1 MSKQVF
7 STDFYGKNLTVEV
20 GELAKQANGSVLVRY
35 DDTVILSTAVAGK
48 EPKSVDFF
56 PLTVTYEEKL
66 YSVGKIP
73 GGFLKRE
80 GRYQSSGGKELWI
93 YSNGSATGSGSHS
106 FYRTNG
112 GIFY

>member
-48 EPKSVDFF
+48 EPLQLH
-56 PLTVTYEEKL
+56 LTNRVMEL
-66 YSVGKIP
+66 I
-73 GGFLKRE
+73 
-80 GRYQSSGGKELWI
+80 SS
-93 YSNGSATGSGSHS
+93 
-106 FYRTNG
+106 R
-112 GIFY
+112 

>member
-80 GRYQSSGGKELWI
+80 GRPSEHGTLTARMIDIIFFIYIFSPFLWRI
-93 YSNGSATGSGSHS
+93 
-106 FYRTNG
+106 
-112 GIFY
+112 

>member
-48 EPKSVDFF
+48 NQKV
-56 PLTVTYEEKL
+56 
-66 YSVGKIP
+66 
-73 GGFLKRE
+73 
-80 GRYQSSGGKELWI
+80 
-93 YSNGSATGSGSHS
+93 
-106 FYRTNG
+106 
-112 GIFY
+112 